1 MKIRTQTKDQ
11 GGALVLTLLTALI
24 IGVTLASYL
33 TLVSSQ
39 NASTMRSMAWNSAIP
54 VVESGVEAALTH
66 LHYQG
71 VTNLVSNGW
80 QPAVGGAGKS
90 GTLDDGTSYQVT
102 IEQADPAVIICLAQ
116 VPAPLSP
123 SANLGMI
130 LGSVVNPG
138 QGQTVRTLKRKVR
151 VTAKR
156 DPFFSKA
163 MVAKGQINLNGN
175 NVQTDSFDSEIPAY
189 NTLGKY
195 DASKALDHGDVATNS
210 GLVNSVNA
218 GNADIRG
225 KVSTGP
231 NGTAA
236 IGPNGS
242 VGSDAWV
249 DGGNNGI
256 EPGYIDDDMNMDI
269 KDVDLPAACNSGST
283 VFTSSLAGINLLAGS
298 IDPRSPTYFKLTSF
312 SGKVNV
318 TGHVVVYI
326 PAGGTFN
333 FTGGNS
339 GITIA
344 PGGSLTVYVGASSAK
359 IGSVVNPGSAL
370 NFSYY
375 GLLSNTDISFS
386 GNGEFSGTIY
396 APQANLSLG
405 GGGNNN
411 MDFVG
416 SCVTAAVTLNGHF
429 NFHYDEALARRG
441 PARDYI
447 VQSWN
452 EIAVD

>member
-1 MKIRTQTKDQ
+1 
-11 GGALVLTLLTALI
+11 VLTLLTALV
-24 IGVTLASYL
+24 IGITLASYL

-39 NASTMRSMAWNSAIP
+39 NASTMRSLAWNSALP
-54 VVESGVEAALTH
+54 VVEAGVEAALTH

-71 VTNLVSNGW
+71 VTNLVSDGW
-80 QPAVGGAGKS
+80 QPAVGGASKT
-90 GTLDDGTSYQVT
+90 GTLDNGSSYQVT

-116 VPAPLSP
+116 VPAPLAP

-130 LGSVVNPG
+130 LGSVINPG
-138 QGQTVRTLKRKVR
+138 ATQPTRTMKRKVR

-218 GNADIRG
+218 GNADIKG

-231 NGTAA
+231 NGSVA

-249 DGGNNGI
+249 DGGHNGI
-256 EPGYIDDDMNMDI
+256 EPGFLDDDMNMDI
-269 KDVDLPAACNSGST
+269 QNADLPAACNTGST
-283 VFTSSLAGINLLAGS
+283 VFTSSLLGINLLAGS
-298 IDPRSPTYFKLTSF
+298 IDPRSPTYFKLSNF

-318 TGHVVVYI
+318 TGHVVVYV
-326 PAGGTFN
+326 PAGGTFS
-333 FTGGNS
+333 FTGGS
-339 GITIA
+339 GITLA
-344 PGGSLTVYVGASSAK
+344 PGASLTVYVGASSAT
-359 IGSVVNPGSAL
+359 IGGVVNPGSAL

-375 GLLSNTDISFS
+375 GLASNTSISMN
-386 GNGEFSGTIY
+386 GNGEFAGTIY

-416 SCVTAAVTLNGHF
+416 SCVTGTVTLNGHF
-429 NFHYDEALARRG
+429 KFHYDEALSRRG
-441 PARDYI
+441 PAREYI
-447 VQSWN
+447 VQTWN
-452 EIAVD
+452 EISPNG